1 MGVKNIRCWGIVDD
15 DGISNVST
23 ELRKV
28 LEHKENEAPKLTQQW
43 MSCTDLYVVSTM
55 IVTTLSEQ
63 TMSYCPFWIKPIE
76 NRIRIL

>member
-28 LEHKENEAPKLTQQW
+28 LEHKENEALELT
-43 MSCTDLYVVSTM
+43 
-55 IVTTLSEQ
+55 
-63 TMSYCPFWIKPIE
+63 
-76 NRIRIL
+76 